1 MKISNFKLAIG
12 VPCTFPYIPISF
24 FNSFVM
30 MKKPEFVFIPADN
43 GPIDTLRNDIVEIAL
58 KEGATHLLMM
68 DVDQVYHEDT
78 IPALLDRKKDVV
90 GAMVCRR
97 YPPFDPVMMRL
108 GDEGYESIPT
118 SEADETGLVEVDATG
133 TGCLMFDM
141 QVFKD
146 LPYPWF
152 KFQKDPATG
161 LAIGEDIGLCQDLKS
176 NGYRVFVDTTV
187 PAGHLTTLVVNEST
201 HNLFMAVNNKNA
213 MREALQT
220 VKAT

>member
-30 MKKPEFVFIPADN
+30 MKKPEFIFIPADN

-58 KEGATHLLMM
+58 KEGVSHLLMM
-68 DVDQVYHEDT
+68 DVDQVYHPDT
-78 IPALLDRKKDVV
+78 IPTLLDRKKPVV

-118 SEADETGLVEVDATG
+118 TEADESGLVEVDAG
-133 TGCLMFDM
+133 NLLDEADASGLVAHERRCLPHSV
-141 QVFKD
+141 QVD
-146 LPYPWF
+146 
-152 KFQKDPATG
+152 DDG
-161 LAIGEDIGLCQDLKS
+161 
-176 NGYRVFVDTTV
+176 DTS
-187 PAGHLTTLVVNEST
+187 ARWRRG
-201 HNLFMAVNNKNA
+201 
-213 MREALQT
+213 
-220 VKAT
+220 